1 MEERRRTSCI
11 AEVLGAPSTPTARL
25 PRGHEDVQLKP
36 GPAAEVQQFK
46 GQYSGYVLQRRRNF
60 SADVVVA
67 GAFPVAWSVL
77 LVVRQG
83 ACGDVLQ

>member
-1 MEERRRTSCI
+1 MELAQELELPVASGVEERRRTSCI

-46 GQYSGYVLQRRRNF
+46 GQ
-60 SADVVVA
+60 
-67 GAFPVAWSVL
+67 
-77 LVVRQG
+77 
-83 ACGDVLQ
+83 